1 MLTVDLNC
9 KSRIPGRET
18 AKELRKKEL
27 VPCVFYAKGKENI
40 NFSVSAKELRPVVY
54 TAHKPVV
61 RLFVDGATEPLEA
74 IVKDITFDPVTEKI
88 VHIDFLGLLPN
99 HPVTV
104 ELPVILKGTA
114 IGTRMGGKLT
124 QVVHKIKLTTTP
136 DKLASAIEIDITKL
150 DIGQQIQIKD
160 IVQEGWKFSLPPSA
174 LICSVKQ
181 TRASEAK

>member
-1 MLTVDLNC
+1 MLTVNLNC

-18 AKELRKKEL
+18 AKELRKNDL
-27 VPCVFYAKGKENI
+27 IPCVFYAKGKDNI
-40 NFSVSAKELRPVVY
+40 IFSATAKELRPVVY
-54 TAHKPVV
+54 TAHKPIVK
-61 RLFVDGATEPLEA
+61 LFIDGATEPLEA

-99 HPVTV
+99 HPITI

-114 IGTRMGGKLT
+114 IGTRLGGKLS

-181 TRASEAK
+181 TRVSDTK